1 MRIPTIL
8 AAACLLLVGCQQEEG
23 CTDPAATNYDPN
35 AVEDDGSCNYDNDP
49 SNPGGGGSLDEPI
62 IDGYTY
68 DVVTIGNQVWFSE
81 NLRTTVYANGDAIAM
96 HLSSTDWDLST
107 QGAFSVFGEMDGSEC
122 YDDSPGLDACE
133 QEQSLVAYGRLYNWY
148 AVNDQRGICPI
159 GWHVP
164 TDEEW
169 KTLEI
174 ELGMNSSEADAT
186 GERGSNQGDQLK
198 SISGWYD
205 NGNGTD
211 DFGFSALPG
220 GYLSAGGN
228 VYDQAGQF
236 GYWWSSSSFNSEAW
250 NRSLRRHN
258 SLIGRTSVNPKY
270 GFSVRCLKDD

>member
-1 MRIPTIL
+1 MRILTIL
-8 AAACLLLVGCQQEEG
+8 AAACLLLVSCQQEEG

-35 AVEDDGSCNYDNDP
+35 AVEDDGSCDYENDP
-49 SNPGGGGSLDEPI
+49 SNPGGGGSLDEPT

-68 DVVTIGNQVWFSE
+68 EVVAIGEQVWFAE
-81 NLRTTVYANGDAIAM
+81 NLRTTVYANGDPIPFS
-96 HLSSTDWDLST
+96 LTNDEWDSTNE
-107 QGAFSVFGEMDGSEC
+107 GATSVYGEMDGYC
-122 YDDSPGLDACE
+122 YEDSPALDACDP
-133 QEQSLVAYGRLYNWY
+133 EQSLDAYGRLYNWY
-148 AVNDQRGICPI
+148 AVNDQRGICPN
-159 GWHVP
+159 GWHTP

-169 KTLEI
+169 KTLEV

-220 GYLSAGGN
+220 GYLSGGGL

-258 SLIGRTSVNPKY
+258 SLVGRLSVNPNY
-270 GFSVRCLKDD
+270 GLSVRCIQD